1 MRHKS
6 TLPVFT
12 VPLHHGW
19 CLVTPHPLVPSTLV
33 GSMTL
38 DPGRLSC
45 GIVLMLMVAMEPA
58 AGQTT
63 YPNVRLSGRL
73 QEQFYYFGN
82 EDYAATVGPQSN
94 VFTRR
99 ARIEAR
105 GQISENVA
113 VYVQPSFE
121 GGRNLSGVVTTCS
134 GTPLTCR
141 TTGRSGLR
149 LRDAYIDVR
158 FTPEASK
165 GALYLRAGQEKR
177 PFSRYELTSSTNL
190 PSIERGGGQGLL
202 PRASNDLFGSA
213 GFLSHDVGASVRYE
227 YKLDEIR
234 LITVRVGAYNG
245 QGESLN
251 DVNNKKSF
259 GARGTVGI
267 TPKLDVGAAWF
278 AHDGIVTV
286 GATPDSGFT
295 NYAFDIDASWG
306 KPGDE
311 GLYALAEYLRGND
324 ATAAKLKIQG
334 IQAVAAYNIRMTSPT
349 SWLYAVEPAVRFD
362 IADPNT
368 DADDDR
374 VTTLTGVLGIYMSS
388 RAQLRVAYERQSF
401 QDDASPSISGIRSA
415 LTVNF

>member
-1 MRHKS
+1 M
-6 TLPVFT
+6 
-12 VPLHHGW
+12 
-19 CLVTPHPLVPSTLV
+19 TPRPSSIMV
-33 GSMTL
+33 GSAFL
-38 DPGRLSC
+38 
-45 GIVLMLMVAMEPA
+45 LMI
-58 AGQTT
+58 AGSASAQTT

-73 QEQFYYFGN
+73 QEHFYYFGN
-82 EDYAATVGPQSN
+82 EDYTATVGPQSN

-121 GGRNLSGVVTTCS
+121 GGRNLTNLVTTCS
-134 GTPLTCR
+134 GTPLVCR

-158 FTPEASK
+158 FSPEAAK

-177 PFSRYELTSSTNL
+177 PVSRYELTSSNNL

-202 PRASNDLFGSA
+202 PRASNDLFTSA

-227 YKLDEIR
+227 YKLDDVR
-234 LITVRVGAYNG
+234 LVAVKFGAYNG

-259 GARGTVGI
+259 GARATAGVWS
-267 TPKLDVGAAWF
+267 KLDIGGSWF
-278 AHDGIVTV
+278 AHDGVVTV
-286 GATPDSGFT
+286 GTTPDSAFT
-295 NYAFDIDASWG
+295 NYAWGVDAQWG

-311 GLYALAEYLRGND
+311 GLFVLGEYLDGND
-324 ATAAKLKIQG
+324 ATAAKNKIRGMQG
-334 IQAVAAYNIRMTSPT
+334 VAAYNYRFTSPT
-349 SWLYAVEPAVRFD
+349 SWLYAVEPAFRID
-362 IADPNT
+362 LADPNT
-368 DADDDR
+368 EVDDDGS
-374 VTTLTGVLGIYMSS
+374 TLLTAVLGIYMSS

-401 QDDASPSISGIRSA
+401 QDDASPSISGVRSA